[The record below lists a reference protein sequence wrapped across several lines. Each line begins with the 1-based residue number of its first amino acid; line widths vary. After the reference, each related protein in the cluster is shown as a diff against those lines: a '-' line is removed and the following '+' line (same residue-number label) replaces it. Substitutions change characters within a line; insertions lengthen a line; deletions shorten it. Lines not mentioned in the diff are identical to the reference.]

1 MIRHVL
7 LAAMLAVAAFPA
19 ADAARAADVVLLS
32 GGPMKT
38 SIEALLPEFTR
49 ASGHRVR
56 ADYQPMGEITNRLR
70 ANAFADIVIMTPEA
84 IAPLQREGRIAAE
97 GQTPLAQVGVGIA
110 VHRDAPSP
118 DISTPDALRRAL
130 LAARS
135 IVYIDPTRGT
145 SGRHVVEV
153 FERLGISEQMK
164 GKTTLGSGGFVVEP
178 VGRGAVELGIHQ
190 VSEILPVPGVKLVG
204 ELPREL
210 QRYTT
215 YVAALTP
222 GVKEAEAARELV
234 RYLRSPAAQALIRSN
249 GLTIP
254 N

>member
-1 MIRHVL
+1 MIRRFAPL
-7 LAAMLAVAAFPA
+7 
-19 ADAARAADVVLLS
+19 VVLAHALAFTPALHAGEVVILS

-49 ASGHRVR
+49 TTGHRVR
-56 ADYQPMGEITNRLR
+56 ADYQPMGEIANRLR
-70 ANAFADIVIMTPEA
+70 AGTFTDLVIMTPEA
-84 IAPLQREGRIAAE
+84 IAPLQREGRITGD
-97 GQTPLAQVGVGIA
+97 GQTPLAQVGVGVA
-110 VHRDAPSP
+110 VHRDAASP

-130 LAARS
+130 LAAKS

-145 SGRHVVEV
+145 SGKHVVEV
-153 FERLGISEQMK
+153 FERLGITEQMK
-164 GKTTLGSGGFVVEP
+164 PKTTLGSGGFVVEP

-222 GVKEAEAARELV
+222 QAKEADAARELV
-234 RYLRSPAAQALIRSN
+234 RYLRSAAAQALIRGN
-249 GLTIP
+249 GLSIP